1 MSVLALN
8 WKYHYIYLITNIITN
23 KKYIGVHSTNNLNDG
38 YMGSSKSLKKDI
50 KLLGKQNF
58 VKEILETF
66 PSRELAEGRE
76 KQLVT
81 KKEVMSDVYYNNT
94 VGGLFNKS
102 NMYFHMD
109 SEEYS
114 QWCSKNAKKS
124 HLNRTKEDY
133 LRIGKLS
140 AETKKK
146 KGCKPSWR
154 SEEHTSELQSH

>member
-81 KKEVMSDVYYNNT
+81 KKEVLSDDYYNNT
-94 VGGLFNKS
+94 VG
-102 NMYFHMD
+102 
-109 SEEYS
+109 
-114 QWCSKNAKKS
+114 
-124 HLNRTKEDY
+124 
-133 LRIGKLS
+133 
-140 AETKKK
+140 
-146 KGCKPSWR
+146 R